1 MGELNS
7 GADNYL
13 KWNHLSLAFLV
24 CLACLAMFDDM
35 SSTIGT
41 GSLCEE

>member
-13 KWNHLSLAFLV
+13 RWNHLSVAFLV
-24 CLACLAMFDDM
+24 CLACLAMFDDV
-35 SSTIGT
+35 SIGT
-41 GSLCEE
+41 GCLCE